1 VTGQQLHPVSCA
13 IIGTGNIG
21 SDLIEKVLRSDRL
34 KLSAVVGIDPDS
46 PGLARARKRGIPASH
61 EGIEWLLARPQLP
74 AIAFEATS
82 ASVHAAA
89 APRLEDAGIVA
100 IDLTPAAVGP
110 PVVPSV
116 NLDDHL
122 DAPNVNMITCGGQA
136 TVPIVAAIASVAT
149 VPYAEIV
156 ATIASRSAGPGT
168 RANID
173 EFTQTTSRALVDVGG
188 AATGK
193 AIIVLNP
200 AEPPILMRDTVYA
213 ALPEGTDLDAVR
225 DAIERQVSEIAQFV
239 PGYRL
244 KQQVLFA
251 EGPFATPGGSAETC
265 CTVLLEVTGA
275 GDYLPTYAGN
285 LDIMTAA
292 ALRVGERLAEHLAA
306 SGAVR

>member
-1 VTGQQLHPVSCA
+1 LAPAPVSCA
-13 IIGTGNIG
+13 VIGTGNIG
-21 SDLIEKVLRSDRL
+21 SDLIEKVLRSEKL
-34 KLSAVVGIDPDS
+34 ELSAVVGIDPASD
-46 PGLARARKRGIPASH
+46 GLARARARGIPASH
-61 EGIEWLLARPQLP
+61 EGIDWLLAQPRLP

-82 ASVHAAA
+82 ATVHAAA

-100 IDLTPAAVGP
+100 IDLTPAALGP

-122 DAPNVNMITCGGQA
+122 DARNVNMITCGGQA
-136 TVPIVAAIASVAT
+136 TVPIVAAISAVAD
-149 VPYAEIV
+149 VRYAEIV
-156 ATIASRSAGPGT
+156 AAIASRSAGPGT

-173 EFTQTTSRALVDVGG
+173 EFTQTTAQALVDVGG
-188 AATGK
+188 AGTGK

-213 ALPEGTDLDAVR
+213 ALPEGSDEDAVA
-225 DAIERQVSEIAQFV
+225 DAVERHVDEVAQFV

-244 KQQVLFA
+244 KQEVLFA
-251 EGPFATPGGSAETC
+251 EGAFDTPGGPAEVC

-306 SGAVR
+306 CGVVH